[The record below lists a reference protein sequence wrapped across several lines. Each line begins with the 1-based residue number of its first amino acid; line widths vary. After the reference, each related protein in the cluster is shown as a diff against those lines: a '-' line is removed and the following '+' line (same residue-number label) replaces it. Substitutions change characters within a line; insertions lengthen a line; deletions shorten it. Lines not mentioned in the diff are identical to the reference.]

1 MKNQQI
7 AAKSAELAENEVLS
21 VLRAPSSHRPDA
33 TQCVSPSTQPLTATI
48 QPSADAPGPKPSW
61 LEKARNWLVRA
72 EQRAEK
78 RITEN
83 FRVPPNG
90 G

>member
-1 MKNQQI
+1 MKNQQT
-7 AAKSAELAENEVLS
+7 AAKSAELAENEVLCD
-21 VLRAPSSHRPDA
+21 LRAPSSHRPDA
-33 TQCVSPSTQPLTATI
+33 SQYAAPCAQPLAATI
-48 QPSADAPGPKPSW
+48 QPSADAPGLKSSW
-61 LEKARNWLVRA
+61 LEKARDWLVQA

-78 RITEN
+78 RVTEN

>member
-7 AAKSAELAENEVLS
+7 AAKSAVLAENEVLS
-21 VLRAPSSHRPDA
+21 VLRVPSSHRPDA
-33 TQCVSPSTQPLTATI
+33 PQCATPCARPLAATI
-48 QPSADAPGPKPSW
+48 QPSADAPDPKPSW
-61 LEKARNWLVRA
+61 LEKARDWLVRA

>member
-1 MKNQQI
+1 MKNQQT
-7 AAKSAELAENEVLS
+7 AAKSAELAENDMLS
-21 VLRAPSSHRPDA
+21 VLRAPSSQWPDA
-33 TQCVSPSTQPLTATI
+33 SPCAAPCAQPLAATI
-48 QPSADAPGPKPSW
+48 QLPADAPDPKPSW
-61 LEKARNWLVRA
+61 LEIARNWLVRA

-78 RITEN
+78 RVTES